1 MIDLAMH
8 MMDIVQN
15 SLRAGA
21 GKVDIDLVENS
32 SDHRLLFRVKD
43 DGDGMNRETVE
54 KLADPFFT
62 TRTTRKVGLGIPFLK
77 MTCEQTGGTLKVF
90 SEEGRGSVV
99 EAVYRTDHPDCL
111 PLGDMAGYLALLL
124 NANPDV
130 RFRFTCR
137 IDEAE
142 FILDSDELKGQG
154 IELQHPQMLA
164 AVKEYIRENLREIY
178 KKRSSHNFLCM

>member
-8 MMDIVQN
+8 MMDIAQN

-21 GKVDIDLVENS
+21 ETVEIDLTENS
-32 SDHRLLFRVKD
+32 RDHTLLFRVKD
-43 DGDGMNRETVE
+43 NGCGMDEETVK

-62 TRTTRKVGLGIPFLK
+62 TRTTRKIGLGVPFLK
-77 MTCEQTGGTLKVF
+77 MTCEQAGGGLTVL
-90 SEEGRGSVV
+90 SEKGKGSVV

-111 PLGDMAGYLALLL
+111 PLGDMAGYLVLLL
-124 NANPDV
+124 RANPGI

-142 FILDSDELKGQG
+142 FILDSGELKEQG
-154 IELQHPQMLA
+154 IDLQYPQMLD
-164 AVKEYIRENLREIY
+164 AVREYIRENLKEIY
-178 KKRSSHNFLCM
+178 REQPPHGFLCL

>member
-8 MMDIVQN
+8 MMDIAQN

-21 GKVDIDLVENS
+21 KKIEIDLTG
-32 SDHRLLFRVKD
+32 HGHTLLFRVKD
-43 DGDGMNRETVE
+43 NGCGMDEETVK

-62 TRTTRKVGLGIPFLK
+62 TRTTRKIGLGVPFLK
-77 MTCEQTGGTLKVF
+77 MTCEQAGGGLTVF
-90 SEEGRGSVV
+90 SEEGKGSVV

-124 NANPDV
+124 RANPGT

-137 IDEAE
+137 IDDAE
-142 FILDSDELKGQG
+142 FILDSDELKAQG
-154 IELQHPQMLA
+154 ITLQHPQMLD
-164 AVKEYIRENLREIY
+164 AVREYIRENLKEIY
-178 KKRSSHNFLCM
+178 RERPPHGFMCL